1 MRIKTTD
8 EIAGF
13 PLLKI
18 RDLLKSKDFLC
29 YENVAT
35 FLKTDQNRAK
45 IVLAELIDL
54 GFIEIDPDQ
63 ISILYV
69 KTVKGNALANAKAFI
84 AISKEKAEKIFSEF
98 MERVQEVNQNSKYI
112 FKVSKV
118 ILFGSYIKG
127 SPTVNDIDIAIE
139 LTRKDENDDI
149 FMAKH
154 EKIIQEAIK
163 KGKRF
168 NNMLDRLYYPN
179 QEVVLFLKSKS
190 RYLSFHFMDDG
201 ILNETETKQV
211 YP

>member
-1 MRIKTTD
+1 MKINSKD

-18 RDLLKSKDFLC
+18 RDLLKSKEFLY
-29 YENVAT
+29 YENVAS
-35 FLKTDQNRAK
+35 FLKTDQDRAK
-45 IVLAELIDL
+45 IVLTELFDI
-54 GFIEIDPDQ
+54 GFIQIDPIQ
-63 ISILYV
+63 ISIQYV
-69 KTVKGNALANAKAFI
+69 KTLKGNALANAKAFI
-84 AISKEKAEKIFSEF
+84 AIPKQKAEKIFSEF

-139 LTRKDENDDI
+139 LTRKDENDDT

-154 EKIIQEAIK
+154 EKIIQEAIT

-168 NNMLDRLYYPN
+168 SNMLDRLYYPN
-179 QEVVLFLKSKS
+179 QEVVVFLKSKS